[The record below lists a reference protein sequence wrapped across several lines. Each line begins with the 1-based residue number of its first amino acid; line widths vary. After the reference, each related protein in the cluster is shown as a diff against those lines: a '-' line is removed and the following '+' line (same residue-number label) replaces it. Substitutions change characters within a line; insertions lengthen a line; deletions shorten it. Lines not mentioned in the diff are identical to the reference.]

1 MAVRVFLAEDN
12 DDLALL
18 VSKKLESRKWTVT
31 RASTASEATQR
42 LRGDRF
48 DAIILDYKLPDGTGL
63 ELLNVARQSSPETP
77 ILFLTAHGSEDVALQ
92 ALGLGA
98 SDYMQKTGTM
108 LEELPQ
114 RVAGLLDRERDA
126 RASATVSVSV
136 KDAHAD
142 ARQAKRETQRKVD
155 RAGAADEAFGVLTQ
169 DAAKKLVEEFVTG
182 DILGA
187 ALFDGA
193 GEPIAALLPR
203 SLDARALGLAL
214 VQVHAQAVLMGR
226 TTHLAPRSYTF
237 TLETDEGTIAA
248 TGVPN
253 KALIAVLVRPG
264 SSHAP
269 ERLRTLAARVR

>member
-1 MAVRVFLAEDN
+1 MTVRVFLAEDN

-18 VSKKLESRKWTVT
+18 VSKKLESRKWSVT
-31 RASTASEATQR
+31 RASTATEATQR

-48 DAIILDYKLPDGTGL
+48 DAVILDYKLPDGTGL
-63 ELLNVARQSSPETP
+63 DLLSVVRQSSPETP

-114 RVAGLLDRERDA
+114 RVAGLLDRERDT
-126 RASATVSVSV
+126 RAGATVSLSV
-136 KDAHAD
+136 KEAHPEAPRR
-142 ARQAKRETQRKVD
+142 AAKRK
-155 RAGAADEAFGVLTQ
+155 GSAAEDAFGVLTQ
-169 DAAKKLVEEFVTG
+169 DAAKGLVEEFVKG

-193 GEPIAALLPR
+193 GEPIAALLP
-203 SLDARALGLAL
+203 SSIEPRALGLAL

-237 TLETDEGTIAA
+237 TLETEEGIIAA

-253 KALIAVLVRPG
+253 KALIAVLVKPG
-264 SSHAP
+264 SSHAS
-269 ERLRTLAARVR
+269 ERLRSLAARVR